1 VVILF
6 GVWGALLGLAIVSPG
21 LLNTLFFLAQWIAS
35 WIMVIVV
42 AIVGALLLGMFISH
56 RLITHGGFTPFE
68 EEMMRM
74 RKDVQQQLAHTQK
87 MRDEVSLMRLEVAR
101 LKRASPGAGER
112 AQDAPEGTAA
122 QRRLSQAAL
131 AVGPLGAGDEGPQG
145 LEEFGR

>member
-1 VVILF
+1 MLF
-6 GVWGALLGLAIVSPG
+6 AVWGALLALAIVSPG

-74 RKDVQQQLAHTQK
+74 RKEVKQQLAHTEK
-87 MRDEVSLMRLEVAR
+87 MREEVSLLRLELAR
-101 LKRASPGAGER
+101 FKRTNPGAGER
-112 AQDAPEGTAA
+112 ALDPQEGTAA
-122 QRRLSQAAL
+122 QRRSSQAAL
-131 AVGPLGAGDEGPQG
+131 KVGPLGAADEGPQG
-145 LEEFGR
+145 VEEFGR

>member
-1 VVILF
+1 MVVVLF

-21 LLNTLFFLAQWIAS
+21 LINSLFFLAQWIAS

-74 RKDVQQQLAHTQK
+74 RKDVQRQLAHTEK
-87 MRDEVSLMRLEVAR
+87 MRDEVSLLRLEVAR
-101 LKRASPGAGER
+101 LKHAPKGGAEASADPSQAGPG
-112 AQDAPEGTAA
+112 
-122 QRRLSQAAL
+122 QRRTSQAAL
-131 AVGPLGAGDEGPQG
+131 AVEALSAAHERP
-145 LEEFGR
+145 